1 VATSKRS
8 REAKPGSRKRRL
20 EKQQN
25 RLLREPYDAN
35 LGKGG
40 TLKKFIDQ

>member
-1 VATSKRS
+1 VAISERS

-25 RLLREPYDAN
+25 RLLREQYDAN

-40 TLKKFIDQ
+40 TVNKFIDK